1 MRNRY
6 FTPPEGP
13 KKPFPLKLFLVL
25 FINTILLFGAYC
37 LLVMKWNINWIF
49 WIYYGLLAASGIAY
63 VLYNRGFAYD
73 KLTESALPADWS
85 ADKKRAFL
93 AVRDERKKNSKWLLT
108 LIIPLC
114 LTIFFDIVF
123 LFWGD
128 FFTSLFAP
136 LLGGLD
142 L

>member
-6 FTPPEGP
+6 FAPPDGP
-13 KKPFPLKLFLVL
+13 KKPFPLKLFLIL
-25 FINTILLFGAYC
+25 FINTVVFFGAYC

-49 WIYYGLLAASGIAY
+49 WIYYGLLAASGLAY

-73 KLTESALPADWS
+73 KLTEHNLPADWS
-85 ADKKRAFL
+85 AEKKKEFL
-93 AVRDERKKNSKWLLT
+93 ATRDRRKKNSKWILT

-114 LTIFFDIVF
+114 LTIFFDVIY

-136 LLGGLD
+136 ILEVLGL
-142 L
+142 

>member
-6 FTPPEGP
+6 FAPPEGP

-25 FINTILLFGAYC
+25 FANTVILFGIYC
-37 LLVMKWNINWIF
+37 YFVMRLGINWIF
-49 WIYYGLLAASGIAY
+49 WIYYGLLAASGLAY

-73 KLTESALPADWS
+73 KLTEANLPADWS
-85 ADKKRAFL
+85 GAKKGEFL
-93 AVRDERKKNSKWLLT
+93 AARDKRKKDSKWLLT

-114 LTIFFDIVF
+114 LTIFFDIIY

-128 FFTSLFAP
+128 FFTSLFGPILKA
-136 LLGGLD
+136 LGL
-142 L
+142 